1 MHVEILNLQD
11 HVKLNKKMI
20 IKSAEGA
27 LKAMGET
34 DSELSLLFVDDPYIK
49 RLNLNYRNINA
60 ATDVLAFSIREGK
73 ALSGQGLLLGDV
85 VISAQTAKREAGKRG
100 VQVKE
105 EMLLY
110 MTHGILHLLGYDDKG
125 PGDRKKMESK
135 QRELLRL
142 M

>member
-11 HVKLNKKMI
+11 QVKLNKKMM
-20 IKSAEGA
+20 IKSAEGI

-49 RLNLNYRNINA
+49 GLNLNYRNINA

-85 VISAQTAKREAGKRG
+85 VISAETAKREAGKRR
-100 VQVKE
+100 VPVKE

-125 PGDRKKMESK
+125 PCGRKRMELK